1 MKRPRLSETDV
12 VEISKQLPGLE
23 HWSWETESRVKLE
36 ERDGRYVWIA
46 QAGLHIDG
54 IVHLMVDDA
63 TGRPLRA
70 WVPSRG
76 FRGGSFWLDSGQPES
91 WREYESILGKLS
103 SDRRPR
109 MGIGAVLAAAR
120 EAAIANQLP
129 WEEPVCL
136 SFYHGDV
143 WHVITRAFGKADN
156 VEIEVR
162 DLGLSIGKV
171 ARAGEIT

>member
-1 MKRPRLSETDV
+1 
-12 VEISKQLPGLE
+12 
-23 HWSWETESRVKLE
+23 
-36 ERDGRYVWIA
+36 
-46 QAGLHIDG
+46 
-54 IVHLMVDDA
+54 MVDDA

-109 MGIGAVLAAAR
+109 MGIGAVLAVAR

-143 WHVITRAFGKADN
+143 WRAH
-156 VEIEVR
+156 R
-162 DLGLSIGKV
+162 DEPDYASLGDEGRRQEMKNNS
-171 ARAGEIT
+171 